1 MTELNVLL
9 KEWYGTLA
17 ELTRVYGSLN
27 EAYRKNLSARTN
39 SIRALSSEY
48 RESLGTPV
56 LYPAS
61 YGKHSGPK
69 HAVAAGKKALE
80 RLDGL
85 VVIAGQVE
93 YPEGGNR
100 ADFYTLRNKLNLRW
114 QKLFELRK
122 ELRAVDLHRTEML
135 RTVPKEFYC
144 ALLRV
149 DASKIVYARDLQP
162 VEPAEAAA
170 VIELYAADIPA
181 GYATGALGRENL
193 APENARLVI
202 EMYRD
207 GVSAEFASVM
217 V

>member
-1 MTELNVLL
+1 MTELNALL
-9 KEWYGTLA
+9 KEWHATLA
-17 ELTRVYGSLN
+17 ELTYVYGSAN
-27 EAYRKNLSARTN
+27 EVYHKNLLARTN

-56 LYPAS
+56 LYPAGS
-61 YGKHSGPK
+61 GRHSGPK

-80 RLDGL
+80 RLDEL

-100 ADFYTLRNKLNLRW
+100 PDFYTVRNKLNLRW

-122 ELRAVDLHRTEML
+122 ELRGVDLHRTEML

-149 DASKIVYARDLQP
+149 DTSKIVYARDLQP
-162 VEPAEAAA
+162 VAPAEAAA
-170 VIELYAADIPA
+170 IIELYAAGIPA
-181 GYATGALGRENL
+181 NYATGALARENL
-193 APENARLVI
+193 NPENARLVI
-202 EMYRD
+202 EMHQD
-207 GVSAEFASVM
+207 GISAEFASVM